1 MQNPGDKNIQRLSE
15 NIWSGVWGCE
25 VGGGG
30 PERDNPGGGTRS
42 STRPWLSTDLS
53 TNVEISQDRP
63 ALSARSFLAKT
74 GVLLVLWLF
83 TAVVPGNTGAPI
95 PASLMGSNSYFFFF

>member
-1 MQNPGDKNIQRLSE
+1 MVTSPCVS
-15 NIWSGVWGCE
+15 
-25 VGGGG
+25 VGGL
-30 PERDNPGGGTRS
+30 GGTLDTPRGTS
-42 STRPWLSTDLS
+42 STQSGLSTDLS

-63 ALSARSFLAKT
+63 ALSGRSFLAKT